1 MKEIKFQNDA
11 AVQIARRY
19 AFFANHEQRPGTRR
33 AADPFFQAL
42 GALTGAGKT
51 PILAETVSLIRNELH
66 GEPIV
71 LWMSKARSVV
81 TQTFNNFNGGKYS
94 TLIEG
99 FQVCVIKDLQP
110 AMVEDSSTPLL
121 VLTTTGLF
129 NNKDQAE
136 GDLRIYRTAQDS
148 QGGKS
153 MWQRLIER
161 HDGQSRRP
169 LIVVYDEAHN
179 LSEQQTEILRELQPE
194 AWLLASAT
202 IKLPTKFHD
211 LVIQPTKSWVARCSG
226 EAEAFQDLGAI
237 KNGVP
242 DPDLWMTTLVDSQK
256 VVDAELVKKA
266 IHFDGTTAPMET
278 CLDGLLE
285 RRALIQ
291 KEINGR
297 GLNIKPK
304 AIYVCKTN
312 IADDGLPD
320 DPTKPFNLRQAPPIR
335 IWRYLVESKG
345 IHPSTIA
352 IYSDLKFVD
361 GNKPSEV
368 IHFSKGDDD
377 FDRFQEGHFEHIIF
391 NLSLQEGWDD
401 PECYLAYID
410 KSMGSSTQVQ
420 QVIGRVLRQPHA
432 THYASEVLNAAH
444 FFLRVDKKS
453 VFTQALD
460 LVKAKLDQE
469 GAPIAISS
477 AFSGGTSPTA
487 SEILPRDD
495 VSAILHNIYVL
506 KDEAKR
512 TVDQLLGRFTTY
524 VEGSVDTLGT
534 AESATAVVKLND
546 KTETATDPEWMD
558 GGHTNPVRLRW
569 LLSLAVRSVAPQA
582 SKIIVASDPK
592 FDVRVQVR
600 SNAEAATKELAE
612 KIGSAYFEQSELIYE
627 ETDPFTFGPIRVV
640 KEGAVKFNNSLYA
653 LYGKMNPEEL
663 AFARGLDAANVVWH
677 RNPVSGG
684 YSIPLL
690 SPGDTAHFFPDFL
703 AWKAGKVFAI
713 DTKGKH
719 LLSEALLR
727 KMFDINDGDRNR
739 VHVRFVVKGKQEA
752 VNGRT
757 LAKDGYTIWRI
768 KNNQLVPVYKDSMAK
783 AVAECLK

>member
-11 AVQIARRY
+11 AIQIARRY
-19 AFFANHEQRPGTRR
+19 AFFANHEQRSGTRFL
-33 AADPFFQAL
+33 ADPFFQAL
-42 GALTGAGKT
+42 SALTGAGKT
-51 PILAETVSLIRNELH
+51 PILAEAVTLIRNELQS
-66 GEPIV
+66 EPIV

-81 TQTFNNFNGGKYS
+81 TQTFNNFNGGKYAE
-94 TLIEG
+94 LVEG
-99 FQVCVIKDLQP
+99 FQVSAIKDLKP
-110 AMVEDSSTPLL
+110 KMVEDGTTPLL

-136 GDLRIYRTAQDS
+136 GDLRIYRAAQDN

-153 MWQRLIER
+153 MWQRLIDR
-161 HDGQSRRP
+161 HDGHVRRP
-169 LIVVYDEAHN
+169 LIIVYDEAHN
-179 LSEQQTEILRELQPE
+179 LSEQQTDILRELQPE

-211 LVIQPTKSWVARCSG
+211 LVIQPTKSWVVRCSG
-226 EAEAFQDLGAI
+226 EVDEFQALNAVKDGAPH
-237 KNGVP
+237 P
-242 DPDLWMTTLVDSQK
+242 DAWMTTLVDSQK
-256 VVDAELVKKA
+256 VVDAELVKNA

-278 CLDGLLE
+278 CLDSLME
-285 RRALIQ
+285 RRAIIQ
-291 KEINGR
+291 KEITDR
-297 GLNIKPK
+297 GLRIKPK

-312 IADDGLPD
+312 ITDDGEQD
-320 DPTKPFNLRQAPPIR
+320 DPAKLFSVRQAPPIR

-345 IHPSTIA
+345 IDPSTIA
-352 IYSDLKFVD
+352 IYSDLKFTD
-361 GNKPSEV
+361 GTKPDAV
-368 IHFSKGDDD
+368 LHFSKGDDD
-377 FDRFQEGHFEHIIF
+377 FDKFHEGDFEHIIF

-432 THYASEVLNAAH
+432 THYSSEVLNAAH

-477 AFSGGTSPTA
+477 SFAGGISPGA
-487 SEILPRDD
+487 VEVLPRND
-495 VSAILHNIYVL
+495 VAVSLHSIYVL
-506 KDEAKR
+506 KEEAMVV
-512 TVDQLLGRFTTY
+512 VDQLLNQFPTFT
-524 VEGSVDTLGT
+524 EGGPDAMGT
-534 AESATAVVKLND
+534 AERASAIIKVND
-546 KTETATDPEWMD
+546 RAGSAADPEWTE

-569 LLSLAVRSVAPQA
+569 LLSLAVRSCAPQA
-582 SKIIVASDPK
+582 GKIISTKHPK

-600 SNAEAATKELAE
+600 SNAELAVRDLAE
-612 KIGSAYFEQSELIYE
+612 KIGTAYFEHSELIYE
-627 ETDPFTFGPIRVV
+627 EDDPFTFGPVRVV
-640 KEGAVKFNNSLYA
+640 KEGAVKFANSLYPQ
-653 LYGKMNPEEL
+653 YGKMGIEEV
-663 AFARGLDAANVVWH
+663 AFARGLDAANVTWH

-690 SPGDTAHFFPDFL
+690 SPGDTANFFPDFL
-703 AWKAGKVFAI
+703 AWKGSKVFAI

-719 LLSEALLR
+719 LLTEALLR
-727 KMFDINDGDRNR
+727 KMFDIRNGEQSR
-739 VHVRFVVKGKQEA
+739 VQVRFVVKGKQDA
-752 VNGRT
+752 
-757 LAKDGYTIWRI
+757 LSAKTISKEGFTIWRV
-768 KNNQLVPVYKDSMAK
+768 KNNQTKPVYVDTMAK

>member
-11 AVQIARRY
+11 AVQIAQRY
-19 AFFANHEQRPGTRR
+19 AFFANHEQRPGTRK

-81 TQTFNNFNGGKYS
+81 TQTFNNFNGGKYAM
-94 TLIEG
+94 LIES
-99 FQVCVIKDLQP
+99 FQVCAIKDLQP
-110 AMVEDSSTPLL
+110 TMVEDSSTPLL

-148 QGGKS
+148 QGSKS
-153 MWQRLIER
+153 MWQRLVER

-169 LIVVYDEAHN
+169 LIIVYDEAHN

-226 EAEAFQDLGAI
+226 EVEAFKNLGAA
-237 KNGVP
+237 KNEVP
-242 DPDLWMTTLVDSQK
+242 DPDLWMTTLVESQK

-278 CLDGLLE
+278 CLDSLLE
-285 RRALIQ
+285 RRSLIQ
-291 KEINGR
+291 KELNDR

-361 GNKPSEV
+361 GNKPEQV

-377 FDRFQEGHFEHIIF
+377 FDRFHEGNFEHVIF

-444 FFLRVDKKS
+444 FFLRVDKKT

-477 AFSGGTSPTA
+477 AFSGGTSPA
-487 SEILPRDD
+487 ALEVLPRDD
-495 VSAILHNIYVL
+495 VLAPLHSIYVL

-512 TVDQLLGRFTTY
+512 TVDQLLSRFTTY
-524 VEGSVDTLGT
+524 VEGSVDTMGT
-534 AESATAVVKLND
+534 AESASAIVKVID
-546 KTETATDPEWMD
+546 KSEPASDPEWMD

-569 LLSLAVRSVAPQA
+569 MLSLAVRSYAPQA

-592 FDVRVQVR
+592 FDIRVQVR
-600 SNAEAATKELAE
+600 SNAEVAAKELAE
-612 KIGSAYFEQSELIYE
+612 KIGAAYFEQSELVYE
-627 ETDPFTFGPIRVV
+627 ENDPFTFSPIRVV
-640 KEGAVKFNNSLYA
+640 KDGAVKFNNSLYPH
-653 LYGKMNPEEL
+653 YGKMNPEEL

-690 SPGDTAHFFPDFL
+690 TPGDTANFFPDFL
-703 AWKAGKVFAI
+703 AWKSGKVFAL

-719 LLSEALLR
+719 LLTEALLR
-727 KMFDINDGDRNR
+727 KMFDINDGEKNR

-757 LAKDGYTIWRI
+757 LAKDGYTIWRV
-768 KNNQLVPVYKDSMAK
+768 KNNQLTPIYKDTMAK
-783 AVAECLK
+783 AVAECLR

>member
-19 AFFANHEQRPGTRR
+19 AFFANHDQRSYTRKS
-33 AADPFFQAL
+33 ADPFFQAL

-51 PILAETVSLIRNELH
+51 PILAETVTLIRNELL

-81 TQTFNNFNGGKYS
+81 TQTYNNFNGGKYAP
-94 TLIEG
+94 LIEG
-99 FQVCVIKDLQP
+99 FQVCSIKDLQP
-110 AMVEDSSTPLL
+110 KMVEDGGTPLL

-153 MWQRLIER
+153 MWQRLIDR
-161 HDGQSRRP
+161 HDGRSRRP

-211 LVIQPTKSWVARCSG
+211 LVIQPTKSWVARCAG
-226 EAEAFQDLGAI
+226 EVEAFQALGAT
-237 KNGVP
+237 KDGAP
-242 DPDLWMTTLVDSQK
+242 DPDAWMTTLVDSQK

-278 CLDGLLE
+278 CLDSLME
-285 RRALIQ
+285 RRAVIQ
-291 KEINGR
+291 KEITDR
-297 GLNIKPK
+297 GLRIKPK

-320 DPTKPFNLRQAPPIR
+320 DPSKPFNLRQAPPIR
-335 IWRYLVESKG
+335 IWRYLVEAKG
-345 IHPSTIA
+345 IDPSAIA
-352 IYSDLKFVD
+352 IYSDLKFTI
-361 GNKPSEV
+361 GTKPEEV
-368 IHFSKGDDD
+368 VHFSKGDDD
-377 FDRFQEGHFEHIIF
+377 FDRFHEGNFEHIIF

-401 PECYLAYID
+401 PECYLAYVD

-432 THYASEVLNAAH
+432 THYNSEVLNAAH

-453 VFTQALD
+453 VFTQALE

-477 AFSGGTSPTA
+477 SFSGGNSPA
-487 SEILPRDD
+487 AVEVLPRAD
-495 VSAILHNIYVL
+495 VPAPLHSIYVL
-506 KDEAKR
+506 KEEAKME
-512 TVDQLLGRFTTY
+512 VDQLLSQFTTY
-524 VEGSVDTLGT
+524 SEGSVDAIGT
-534 AESATAVVKLND
+534 AESASAVIKVND
-546 KTETATDPEWMD
+546 KAGTAGDPEWTD

-569 LLSLAVRSVAPQA
+569 LLSLAVRSCAPQA

-600 SNAEAATKELAE
+600 SNAEVAVKELAE
-612 KIGSAYFEQSELIYE
+612 KIGSAYYEHSELIYE
-627 ETDPFTFGPIRVV
+627 DSDPFAFGPMRVV
-640 KEGAVKFNNSLYA
+640 KDGAMKFINSLYPQ
-653 LYGKMNPEEL
+653 YGKMDTEEA
-663 AFARGLDAANVVWH
+663 AFARGLDLANVTWH

-690 SPGDTAHFFPDFL
+690 TPGDTANFFPDFL
-703 AWKAGKVFAI
+703 AWKGSKVFAI

-719 LLSEALLR
+719 LLTEALLR
-727 KMFDINDGDRNR
+727 KMFDISDGEKSR

-752 VNGRT
+752 LNGRT
-757 LAKDGYTIWRI
+757 VIKEGYTIWRV
-768 KNNQLVPVYKDSMAK
+768 KNNQTVAVYRDTMAK

>member
-19 AFFANHEQRPGTRR
+19 AFFANHDQRGYTRKS
-33 AADPFFQAL
+33 ADPFFQAL

-51 PILAETVSLIRNELH
+51 PILAETVTLIRNELQ

-81 TQTFNNFNGGKYS
+81 AQTFNNFNGGKYAP
-94 TLIEG
+94 LIEG
-99 FQVCVIKDLQP
+99 FQVCVIRDLQP
-110 AMVEDSSTPLL
+110 KMVEDGGTPLL

-153 MWQRLIER
+153 MWQRLIDR

-169 LIVVYDEAHN
+169 LIIVYDEAHN
-179 LSEQQTEILRELQPE
+179 LSEQQTDILRELQPE

-202 IKLPTKFHD
+202 IKLPAKFHD
-211 LVIQPTKSWVARCSG
+211 LVIQPTKSWVARCVG
-226 EAEAFQDLGAI
+226 EAEAFQALSAAKDGE
-237 KNGVP
+237 P
-242 DPDLWMTTLVDSQK
+242 DPDAWMTTLVDSQK

-266 IHFDGTTAPMET
+266 INFDGTTAPMET
-278 CLDGLLE
+278 CLDRLME
-285 RRALIQ
+285 RRTVIQ
-291 KEINGR
+291 REIADR
-297 GLNIKPK
+297 GLRIKPK

-345 IHPSTIA
+345 IAPSTIA
-352 IYSDLKFVD
+352 IYSDLKFTD
-361 GNKPSEV
+361 GTKPDEV
-368 IHFSKGDDD
+368 VHFSKGDDD
-377 FDRFQEGHFEHIIF
+377 FDRFHEGNFEHIIF

-432 THYASEVLNAAH
+432 THYNSEVLNSAH
-444 FFLRVDKKS
+444 FFLRVDRKS
-453 VFTQALD
+453 VFAQALD

-477 AFSGGTSPTA
+477 SFSGGTSPA
-487 SEILPRDD
+487 AAEVAPRDGAS
-495 VSAILHNIYVL
+495 VPLHSVYVL
-506 KDEAKR
+506 KEEAK
-512 TVDQLLGRFTTY
+512 TMVDQLLSQFTTY
-524 VEGSVDTLGT
+524 AEGGVDTIGMAET
-534 AESATAVVKLND
+534 ARAVIKVND
-546 KTETATDPEWMD
+546 KTATAGEPEWRD
-558 GGHTNPVRLRW
+558 GGNTNPVRLRW
-569 LLSLAVRSVAPQA
+569 LLSLAVRSCAPQA

-600 SNAEAATKELAE
+600 SNAEVAVRELAA
-612 KIGSAYFEQSELIYE
+612 KIGAAYYEFSELIYE
-627 ETDPFTFGPIRVV
+627 DSDPFAFGPMRVV
-640 KEGAVKFNNSLYA
+640 KDGAMKFSNSLYPQ
-653 LYGKMNPEEL
+653 YGKLDTEEA
-663 AFARGLDAANVVWH
+663 AFARGLEAANVTWH

-684 YSIPLL
+684 WSIPLL
-690 SPGDTAHFFPDFL
+690 TPGDTANFFPDFL
-703 AWKAGKVFAI
+703 AWKGNKIFAI

-719 LLSEALLR
+719 LLTEALMR
-727 KMFDINDGDRNR
+727 KMFDISDGDKSR
-739 VHVRFVVKGKQEA
+739 VHVRFVVKGKQDNL
-752 VNGRT
+752 NGRT
-757 LAKDGYTIWRI
+757 VTKEGYTIWRV
-768 KNNQLVPVYKDSMAK
+768 KNNQIVAVYRDTMAK

>member
-19 AFFANHEQRPGTRR
+19 AFFANHEQRGYTRR
-33 AADPFFQAL
+33 SADPFFQAL

-51 PILAETVSLIRNELH
+51 PILAETVTLIRNELR

-81 TQTFNNFNGGKYS
+81 TQTFNNFNGGKYAP
-94 TLIEG
+94 LIEG
-99 FQVCVIKDLQP
+99 FQVCAIKDLHP
-110 AMVEDSSTPLL
+110 KMVEDGGTPLL

-136 GDLRIYRTAQDS
+136 GDLRVYRAAQDS

-153 MWQRLIER
+153 MWQRLIDR
-161 HDGQSRRP
+161 HDGQHRRP
-169 LIVVYDEAHN
+169 LIIVYDEAHN

-202 IKLPTKFHD
+202 IKLPAKFHD
-211 LVIQPTKSWVARCSG
+211 LVIQPTKSWVARCASD
-226 EAEAFQDLGAI
+226 AEAFESLNAAKSGA
-237 KNGVP
+237 P
-242 DPDLWMTTLVDSQK
+242 DADAWMTTLVDSQK

-266 IHFDGTTAPMET
+266 INFDGTTAPMET
-278 CLDGLLE
+278 CLDSLME
-285 RRALIQ
+285 RLDVIQ
-291 KEINGR
+291 KEIADR
-297 GLNIKPK
+297 GLRIKPK

-345 IHPSTIA
+345 IAPSSIA
-352 IYSDLKFVD
+352 IYSDLKFSD
-361 GNKPSEV
+361 GNKPDEV
-368 IHFSKGDDD
+368 VHFSKGDDD
-377 FDRFQEGHFEHIIF
+377 FDRFHEGGFQHIIF

-401 PECYLAYID
+401 PECYLAYVD

-432 THYASEVLNAAH
+432 THYNSEVLNAAH

-469 GAPIAISS
+469 GAPISISS
-477 AFSGGTSPTA
+477 SFSSGTSPA
-487 SEILPRDD
+487 AAEILPRDD
-495 VSAILHNIYVL
+495 VSASIHSIYVL
-506 KDEAKR
+506 KEEAKA
-512 TVDQLLGRFTTY
+512 VADQLLSQFSTY
-524 VEGSVDTLGT
+524 IEGSVDAIGT
-534 AESATAVVKLND
+534 AESTRAVIDVTD
-546 KTETATDPEWMD
+546 KTGATGEPDWID
-558 GGHTNPVRLRW
+558 GGQTNPVRLRW
-569 LLSLAVRSVAPQA
+569 LLSLAVRSCAPQA

-600 SNAEAATKELAE
+600 SNAEVAVRELAE
-612 KIGSAYFEQSELIYE
+612 KIAAAYYEHSELIYE
-627 ETDPFTFGPIRVV
+627 DSDPFVFGPMRVV
-640 KEGAVKFNNSLYA
+640 KEGAMSFTNSLYPH
-653 LYGKMNPEEL
+653 YGKMGAEEA
-663 AFARGLDAANVVWH
+663 AFARGLDAANVTWH

-690 SPGDTAHFFPDFL
+690 TPGDTANFFPDFL
-703 AWKAGKVFAI
+703 AWKGNKVYAI
-713 DTKGKH
+713 DTKGRH
-719 LLSEALLR
+719 LLTDALLR
-727 KMFDINDGDRNR
+727 KMFDISDGEKNR
-739 VHVRFVVKGKQEA
+739 IHVRFVVKGKQDSL
-752 VNGRT
+752 NGRT
-757 LAKDGYTIWRI
+757 LSKEGYTIWRV
-768 KNNQLVPVYKDSMAK
+768 KNNQTVAVYKDTMAK
-783 AVAECLK
+783 TVAECLK